1 MSLKRMSLVTALAL
15 AIAACFSA
23 TVVFGASKPHKAKS
37 HKVKI
42 KIVTTQTGTKLAGT
56 WSDAALGKGTA
67 TGTLVVPLTKLTLTR
82 TGGGSFSTT
91 TYNCPQQKF
100 TPPTFAG
107 CWKVVKGTGKFKGMT
122 GKGLLAGTL
131 TGPSYYTGPVKY

>member
-1 MSLKRMSLVTALAL
+1 MSLKRMSLVTALAF

-23 TVVFGASKPHKAKS
+23 AVVFGASKS
-37 HKVKI
+37 HAVKI
-42 KIVTTQTGTKLAGT
+42 KIVTKQTGTKLKGT
-56 WSDAALGKGTA
+56 WSDAALGNGSVK
-67 TGTLVVPLTKLTLTR
+67 GTLVVPLTKLTLTR
-82 TGGGSFSTT
+82 TGGGTFSTT

-100 TPPTFAG
+100 TPPTFTG

-131 TGPSYYTGPVKY
+131 TGPSTYTGTVKY